1 MPDLTTLTTKALQL
15 AKLRTVR
22 SQAATHYKE
31 LKKQKDQMTAL
42 LRSMNH
48 LQQRGMG
55 LATMTINNRIN
66 NENLETWKSYYQ
78 QNQFLVKLLYP
89 HIMVIVGI
97 MVLITA
103 LLRHDAILSLAYI
116 IHAINKS
123 MCMSISV
130 RFFGLFQLW
139 SDGP

>member
-97 MVLITA
+97 MVSITA
-103 LLRHDAILSLAYI
+103 LLKQDTILSLAYI
-116 IHAINKS
+116 IHTINNAI
-123 MCMSISV
+123 
-130 RFFGLFQLW
+130 F
-139 SDGP
+139 